1 MEIYCETLRRIIMI
15 ANYIPRLVASMGEKP
30 LDVLDR
36 RLSILMGFLHVLGV
50 IKQGATSHL
59 LKFFQ
64 GGQTASKLNDMKSGK
79 VADVLTSFLHLPRRG
94 IFRSGL
100 EQELANH
107 AWPKTTDFGL
117 PVTFWAGLAPPSR
130 LLLCKMMGSALGS
143 AIVTS
148 WAQLFYGL
156 GIVNAV

>member
-1 MEIYCETLRRIIMI
+1 MENYRETLRRIIMI

-36 RLSILMGFLHVLGV
+36 RLSILMGFVHVLGA
-50 IKQGATSHL
+50 IKQGTTSHL

-79 VADVLTSFLHLPRRG
+79 VADVLMSFLHLPRRG
-94 IFRSGL
+94 IFRCGL

-107 AWPKTTDFGL
+107 AWPKITDFGL
-117 PVTFWAGLAPPSR
+117 PVPFGPGWQRQVAR
-130 LLLCKMMGSALGS
+130 
-143 AIVTS
+143 
-148 WAQLFYGL
+148 
-156 GIVNAV
+156 